1 MRRLLPYLLLT
12 AFTGLIL
19 LPFVL
24 IASTALKSQAE
35 LAAGV
40 FALPRSLEWGNF
52 VTAWTEGRFGVYFAN
67 SLIVVVPVVAGSL
80 LLCTLSGYAFALL
93 PLPGRGILLALLLLG
108 MVIPL
113 EGLII
118 PMYYNLRAVG
128 LHNSYWALILPQVAL
143 SIPFGTYLM
152 WITFQGLPEEVVD
165 AAVVDGASRSTVLWR
180 ILVPM
185 ARPTLGALTVFFFIW
200 TWNEFLI
207 PLVLISD
214 DSLRTLP
221 VGLAFF
227 QGRYTANVP
236 VLAAGATVVA
246 APLIVVYLLFQRQV
260 IRGLVAGAVK

>member
-1 MRRLLPYLLLT
+1 MRRVLPYVLLT
-12 AFTGLIL
+12 VFTGLIL
-19 LPFVL
+19 VPFAL
-24 IASTALKSQAE
+24 IALTAFKTQGE

-40 FALPRSLEWGNF
+40 FALPQSLYWGNF
-52 VTAWTEGRFGVYFAN
+52 ATAWTEGRFGVYFMN
-67 SLIVVVPVVAGSL
+67 SVIVVVPVVVVSL
-80 LLCTLSGYAFALL
+80 LLCSLAGYAFAHL
-93 PLPGRGILLALLLLG
+93 PLPGRGFLLGLLLLG
-108 MVIPL
+108 MIVPL

-118 PMYYNLRAVG
+118 PMYYNLRGVG
-128 LHNSYWALILPQVAL
+128 LHNTYWALILPQIGL

-152 WITFQGLPEEVVD
+152 WVTFQGLPDEVID
-165 AAVVDGASRSTVLWR
+165 AAVVDGATRATVLWR
-180 ILVPM
+180 ILIPM

-207 PLVLISD
+207 PLVLVSS

-227 QGRYTANVP
+227 QGRYTANIP

-246 APLIVVYLLFQRQV
+246 APLVLVYMVFQRQF

>member
-1 MRRLLPYLLLT
+1 MRRLLPYVLLT
-12 AFTGLIL
+12 AFTAVIL
-19 LPFVL
+19 VPFVL
-24 IASTALKSQAE
+24 IALTAFKTQAE

-40 FALPRSLEWGNF
+40 FTLPQSLEWGNF
-52 VTAWTEGRFGVYFAN
+52 ATAWTEGRFGVYFLN
-67 SLIVVVPVVAGSL
+67 SIIVVVPVVAVSL
-80 LLCTLSGYAFALL
+80 LLCTLAGYAFAHL
-93 PLPGRGILLALLLLG
+93 PLPGRGALLALLLLG

-118 PMYYNLRAVG
+118 PMYYNLRGVG
-128 LHNSYWALILPQVAL
+128 LLNTYWAMILPQVAL

-152 WITFQGLPEEVVD
+152 WITFQGLPDEIVD
-165 AAVVDGASRSTVLWR
+165 AAVVDGATRSVVLWR
-180 ILVPM
+180 ILIPM

-207 PLVLISD
+207 PLVLITD
-214 DSLRTLP
+214 DALRTLP

-227 QGRYTANVP
+227 QGRYTANIP

-246 APLIVVYLLFQRQV
+246 APLIVVYIIFQRQF

>member
-1 MRRLLPYLLLT
+1 MRRALPYALLTIFTALILVPFALIALT
-12 AFTGLIL
+12 AFKT
-19 LPFVL
+19 
-24 IASTALKSQAE
+24 QAE

-40 FALPRSLEWGNF
+40 FALPQSLQWGNF
-52 VTAWTEGRFGVYFAN
+52 ATAWTEGRFGTYFLN
-67 SLIVVVPVVAGSL
+67 SVIVVVPVVGASL
-80 LLCTLSGYAFALL
+80 LLCTLAGYAFAHL
-93 PLPGRGILLALLLLG
+93 PLPGRGFLLGLLLLG
-108 MVIPL
+108 MIVPL

-118 PMYYNLRAVG
+118 PMYYNLRGVG
-128 LHNSYWALILPQVAL
+128 LLNTYWALILPQVGL

-152 WITFQGLPEEVVD
+152 WVTFQGLPEEVID
-165 AAVVDGASRSTVLWR
+165 AAIVDGATRATVLWR

-207 PLVLISD
+207 PLVLVSS

-227 QGRYTANVP
+227 QGRYTANIP

-246 APLIVVYLLFQRQV
+246 APLIVVYVIFQRQF
-260 IRGLVAGAVK
+260 IRGLVTGAVK